1 LAKVGRKLDA
11 GFELAS
17 TVHPS
22 KVMGHHTSSAA
33 MEEVAGI
40 VGSNAD
46 GGVAVFAV
54 MTSGQTYV

>member
-1 LAKVGRKLDA
+1 
-11 GFELAS
+11 
-17 TVHPS
+17 
-22 KVMGHHTSSAA
+22 